1 MKSRT
6 WLLVVPFVSLAAGA
20 VLAQDATKA
29 DPAHYKLLLENAS
42 VRVLKIDYAAGAK
55 SKMHQHPDTIV
66 IPLKVSKMKFTM
78 PDGTSEERELANE
91 IASYAPA
98 ETHSPSNVGKGRM
111 EAILVE
117 FKGAA
122 AGTATLPATREGMG
136 MKILA
141 EGPHASAARMTAE
154 PTFHEA
160 AGAKHEYDQIVIALG
175 PAQMSLAIEGQ
186 KPKTSWARGDVV
198 FIGRGVAHESKNTG
212 GSPTDFIIVS
222 VK

>member
-6 WLLVVPFVSLAAGA
+6 WLLIVPFVCLAAGA
-20 VLAQDATKA
+20 ALAQDATKA
-29 DPAHYKLLLENAS
+29 DPTHYKVLLENAS
-42 VRVLKIDYAAGAK
+42 VRVLKINYAAGTK

-66 IPLKVSKMKFTM
+66 VPLNVSTMKFDM
-78 PDGTSEERELANE
+78 ADGTSEERELPNE

-98 ETHSPSNVGKGRM
+98 ATHNPSNVGKGRM

-122 AGTATLPATREGMG
+122 PGTATLPTTRDGMG
-136 MKILA
+136 VKMLT

-160 AGAKHEYDQIVIALG
+160 AGAKHDYDQIVIALG
-175 PAQMSLAIEGQ
+175 PAKMSLAVEGQ
-186 KPKTSWARGDVV
+186 KPKTTWARGDVA

-212 GSPTDFIIVS
+212 GAKTDFIIVS